1 MVALA
6 ARSEPLTPTLAGRV
20 QTRVF
25 ILLTVGS
32 LVTLVITPLLGLHE
46 PLSSGYSETFGVLGA
61 VIVFGVGWELL
72 YHLLQQLRW
81 EKDWPTLFGLLTG
94 VNEGLVMWWLVS
106 AGVIPGVSAVPLPA
120 FITDFAVVWVAS
132 WLVANGPLRVL
143 FPRWRYR
150 GGEIW

>member
-6 ARSEPLTPTLAGRV
+6 ARGEPLTPTLAGRI

-32 LVTLVITPLLGLHE
+32 LVTLAITPLLGLHE
-46 PLSSGYSETFGVLGA
+46 PLSSGYIATFGVLGA

-94 VNEGLVMWWLVS
+94 VNEGLVMWWVVS
-106 AGVIPGVSAVPLPA
+106 GVIPGVSAVPLPA